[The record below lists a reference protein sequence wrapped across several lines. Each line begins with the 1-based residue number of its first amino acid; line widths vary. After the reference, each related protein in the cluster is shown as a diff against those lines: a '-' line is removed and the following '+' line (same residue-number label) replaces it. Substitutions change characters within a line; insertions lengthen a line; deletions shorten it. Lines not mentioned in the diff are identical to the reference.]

1 MKLTVNNKTEYL
13 NEYFFQTLLLLYFQG
28 EKFPKDNILEDKSA
42 TFELEERNGGVWCCL
57 TIETATKKEKAE
69 AFVTPSMLLGA
80 DNDMSGAASVA
91 AGRAFLECGRRLF
104 GFELPWGQLTG
115 IRPAKRALGFLE
127 KGKTEEEVRQ
137 IFKNDYSA
145 SEEKIRMCLDI
156 ASRQREI
163 LRDITENDCSLY
175 VAIPFCPTRC
185 DYCSF
190 VSYSG
195 PKLFSLIPAYMDML
209 VEDIKL
215 TADLVKKSGMRL
227 SSIYIGGGTPTTL
240 EPNDIDRLLTTINE
254 NFDMT
259 NVREYTLESG
269 RPDTITEDKFVA
281 AKRCGITRVSI
292 NPQTLNEKVLQN
304 IGRHHTVKQFFE
316 AYDVAKKFDF
326 EINTDLIAGLPEDTF
341 DSFENTLD
349 DIIKLDPDNITVH
362 TMSIKN
368 AAALRSENL
377 YDPKGEMAKKCVS
390 FAYNEL
396 AKNGYAPYYLY
407 RQKNT
412 VGNAENCGYSKKG
425 KECLYNIM
433 TMEDRNTVF
442 ACGASALTKIVTGG
456 RIERF
461 AFPKYPF
468 EYLQRGHNIY
478 EKEILEIINQK
489 GS

>member
-1 MKLTVNNKTEYL
+1 MKLIINNKTNYL
-13 NEYFFQTLLLLYFQG
+13 NDYFFQTLILLYFQG
-28 EKFPKDNILEDKSA
+28 EKFPKDSINEDKSVI
-42 TFELEERNGGVWCCL
+42 FDLEERDGGVHCRVCVIAMER
-57 TIETATKKEKAE
+57 TETGE
-69 AFVTPSMLLGA
+69 AFITPEMLLGSE
-80 DNDMSGAASVA
+80 NDMSAVANAA
-91 AGRAFLECGRRLF
+91 AGKAFLECGKKLF

-127 KGKTEEEVRQ
+127 NGATESEVKE
-137 IFKNDYSA
+137 IFKNDYSV
-145 SEEKIRMCLDI
+145 SDEKINMCLDI
-156 ASRQREI
+156 ATRQREI
-163 LRDITENDCSLY
+163 LTDVTENDCSLY

-195 PKLFSLIPAYMDML
+195 PKLFSLIPSYVDML
-209 VEDIKL
+209 LEDVKL
-215 TADLVKKSGMRL
+215 TASLVKKSGMRL
-227 SSIYIGGGTPTTL
+227 TSVYIGGGTPTTL
-240 EPNDIDRLLTTINE
+240 DPLDITRLLKTINE
-254 NFDMT
+254 SFDMSR
-259 NVREYTLESG
+259 VREYTLESG
-269 RPDTITEDKFVA
+269 RPDTITHEKFDA
-281 AKRCGITRVSI
+281 AKSCGITRVSI
-292 NPQTLNEKVLQN
+292 NPQTLNEQVLMN

-316 AYDVAKKFDF
+316 AYEIAKKYDF
-326 EINTDLIAGLPEDTF
+326 EINTDLIAGLPNDTF
-341 DSFENTLD
+341 ESFEKTLS
-349 DIIKLDPDNITVH
+349 DIIALDPDNITVH

-396 AKNGYAPYYLY
+396 AKNKYSPYYLY

-442 ACGASALTKIVTGG
+442 ACGASALTKIVIGG

-468 EYLQRGHNIY
+468 EYLQRGNNIF
-478 EKEILEIINQK
+478 ENEILEILDKK
-489 GS
+489 GN

>member
-1 MKLTVNNKTEYL
+1 
-13 NEYFFQTLLLLYFQG
+13 
-28 EKFPKDNILEDKSA
+28 
-42 TFELEERNGGVWCCL
+42 
-57 TIETATKKEKAE
+57 
-69 AFVTPSMLLGA
+69 
-80 DNDMSGAASVA
+80 
-91 AGRAFLECGRRLF
+91 
-104 GFELPWGQLTG
+104 
-115 IRPAKRALGFLE
+115 
-127 KGKTEEEVRQ
+127 
-137 IFKNDYSA
+137 
-145 SEEKIRMCLDI
+145 MCLDI

-163 LRDITENDCSLY
+163 LRDVTENDCSLY

-195 PKLFSLIPAYMDML
+195 PKLFALIPSYVEMLLEDVKLTSKL
-209 VEDIKL
+209 VE
-215 TADLVKKSGMRL
+215 KSGMRL

-240 EPNDIDRLLTTINE
+240 EPKDIDRLLSTIRNH
-254 NFDMT
+254 FDMM
-259 NVREYTLESG
+259 NVREFTLESG
-269 RPDTITEDKFVA
+269 RPDTITAEKFDA
-281 AKRCGITRVSI
+281 AKSGGITRVSI
-292 NPQTLNEKVLQN
+292 NPQTLNEDVLMN
-304 IGRHHTVKQFFE
+304 IGRHHSVKQFFE
-316 AYDVAKKFDF
+316 AYEIAKKYDF
-326 EINTDLIAGLPEDTF
+326 EINTDLIAGLPNDTYE
-341 DSFENTLD
+341 SFEKTLT
-349 DIIKLDPDNITVH
+349 DIIGLDPDNITVH

-396 AKNGYAPYYLY
+396 ANNGYSPYYLY

-442 ACGASALTKIVTGG
+442 ACGASALTKIVIGG

-468 EYLQRGHNIY
+468 EYLQRGNNIY
-478 EKEILEIINQK
+478 ETEILELLRQK
-489 GS
+489 GK

>member
-1 MKLTVNNKTEYL
+1 MKLTVNNKTNYL
-13 NEYFFQTLLLLYFQG
+13 NEYFFQTLILLYFQG
-28 EKFPKDNILEDKSA
+28 EKFPKDSENEEKSI
-42 TFELEERNGGVWCCL
+42 TFYLEERDGGVFCRVNVEL
-57 TIETATKKEKAE
+57 PTRTEQGESFI
-69 AFVTPSMLLGA
+69 TPEMLLGSE
-80 DNDMSGAASVA
+80 NDMSSAANAA
-91 AGRAFLECGRRLF
+91 AGKAFLECGKKLF

-127 KGKTEEEVRQ
+127 NGKTPDEVKT
-137 IFKNDYSA
+137 IFKNDYSV
-145 SEEKIRMCLDI
+145 SDEKINMCLEI
-156 ASRQREI
+156 ASRQQAI
-163 LRDITENDCSLY
+163 LTDITDNDCSLY

-195 PKLFSLIPAYMDML
+195 PKLFALIPSYVDML
-209 VEDIKL
+209 LEDVKL
-215 TADLVKKSGMRL
+215 TSELVKKSGMRL

-240 EPNDIDRLLTTINE
+240 EPNDIDRLLSTITE
-254 NFDMT
+254 SFDMT
-259 NVREYTLESG
+259 NVREFTLESG
-269 RPDTITEDKFVA
+269 RPDTITKEKFDA
-281 AKRCGITRVSI
+281 AKSGGITRVSI
-292 NPQTLNEKVLQN
+292 NPQTLNEDVLAN
-304 IGRHHTVKQFFE
+304 IGRHHSVKQFFE
-316 AYDVAKKFDF
+316 AYEIAKKYDF
-326 EINTDLIAGLPEDTF
+326 EINTDLIAGLPNDTYE
-341 DSFENTLD
+341 SFEKTLL

-396 AKNGYAPYYLY
+396 AKNGYSPYYLY

-442 ACGASALTKIVTGG
+442 ACGASALTKIVLDG

-468 EYLQRGHNIY
+468 EYLQRGNNIY
-478 EKEILEIINQK
+478 ENEILELLRQK
-489 GS
+489 GK

>member
-1 MKLTVNNKTEYL
+1 MKLTINNKTNYL
-13 NEYFFQTLLLLYFQG
+13 NEYFFQTLILLYFQG
-28 EKFPKDNILEDKSA
+28 EKFPKDSENEDKS
-42 TFELEERNGGVWCCL
+42 TLFELEEHGGGVYCKVVV
-57 TIETATKKEKAE
+57 ETSSKTETGE
-69 AFVTPSMLLGA
+69 AFVTPEMLLGSEK
-80 DNDMSGAASVA
+80 DMSAAASA
-91 AGRAFLECGRRLF
+91 SAGKAFLECGKKLF

-127 KGKTEEEVRQ
+127 NGKSEEEVRK
-137 IFKNDYSA
+137 IFKNDYLTSD
-145 SEEKIRMCLDI
+145 EKINMCLDI

-163 LRDITENDCSLY
+163 LSDVTENDCSLY

-195 PKLFSLIPAYMDML
+195 PKLFALIPSYVEMLLEDVKLTSKL
-209 VEDIKL
+209 VE
-215 TADLVKKSGMRL
+215 KSGMRL

-240 EPNDIDRLLTTINE
+240 EPKDIDRLLSTIRNH
-254 NFDMT
+254 FDMT
-259 NVREYTLESG
+259 NVREFTLESG
-269 RPDTITEDKFVA
+269 RPDTITAEKFDA
-281 AKRCGITRVSI
+281 AKSGGITRVSI
-292 NPQTLNEKVLQN
+292 NPQTLNEDVLMN
-304 IGRHHTVKQFFE
+304 IGRHHSVKQFFE
-316 AYDVAKKFDF
+316 AYEIAKKYDF
-326 EINTDLIAGLPEDTF
+326 EINTDLIAGLPNDTYE
-341 DSFENTLD
+341 SFEKTLT
-349 DIIKLDPDNITVH
+349 DIIGLDPDNITVH

-396 AKNGYAPYYLY
+396 ANNGYSPYYLY

-442 ACGASALTKIVTGG
+442 ACGASALTKIVIGG

-468 EYLQRGHNIY
+468 EYLQRGNNIY
-478 EKEILEIINQK
+478 ETEILELLRQK
-489 GS
+489 GK